1 MKRLRNILWW
11 VAFMICAIAAQAAV
25 PGVDVLT
32 AGLLLLLQERD
43 YRNMLWLLPV
53 FILLQEGM
61 GTREF
66 GTAIVWYATVIL
78 LFKIGRWLFE
88 AENFVFIFL
97 LSACLGA
104 AYYGVAWLMAP
115 LQDFAFNMQEAMNA
129 SLMQA
134 IFLPLAWR
142 LLVITR
148 RWNTHVQEN

>member
-1 MKRLRNILWW
+1 
-11 VAFMICAIAAQAAV
+11 
-25 PGVDVLT
+25 
-32 AGLLLLLQERD
+32 
-43 YRNMLWLLPV
+43 
-53 FILLQEGM
+53 M

-66 GTAIVWYATVIL
+66 GTAIVWYATVIM

-104 AYYGVAWLMAP
+104 ANYGVAWLMAP